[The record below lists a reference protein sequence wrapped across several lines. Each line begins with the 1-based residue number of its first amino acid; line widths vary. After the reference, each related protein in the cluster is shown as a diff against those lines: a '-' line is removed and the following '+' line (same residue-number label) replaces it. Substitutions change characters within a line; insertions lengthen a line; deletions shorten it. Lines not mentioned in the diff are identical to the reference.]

1 MGSSIDFTFSLPMFE
16 RTENYWRKM
25 SWQWSIKERRIL
37 NFIKR
42 ASEDEDERKETA
54 RELITLKL
62 KFY

>member
-16 RTENYWRKM
+16 REENFLRKM

>member
-1 MGSSIDFTFSLPMFE
+1 MFE
-16 RTENYWRKM
+16 RAENYWRKM
-25 SWQWSIKERRIL
+25 SWQWSIKEGRIL